1 MRTILAALPL
11 CLLLAACAPAASE
24 PAIASAEADAVAAVV
39 KDFGSRL
46 KNVSLLAPDAA
57 QQIQAQY
64 AELVTQEL
72 LAAWLADPMQAPGRL
87 TSSPWPDRIEIDA
100 IHSIGPTLYQL
111 VARVIE
117 ITSAEVGTDK
127 IVASY
132 AVSLTVRQT
141 GGQWL
146 ISDYKIIEGP

>member
-24 PAIASAEADAVAAVV
+24 PAIASTEADAVAAVV
-39 KDFGSRL
+39 QNFGSRL

-57 QQIQAQY
+57 QQIQTQY
-64 AELVTQEL
+64 AEFVTPEL
-72 LAAWLADPMQAPGRL
+72 LAAWMADPMQAPGRL

-132 AVSLTVRQT
+132 SVSLTVRQT

>member
-1 MRTILAALPL
+1 MRTILATLAL
-11 CLLLAACAPAASE
+11 CLLLAACSPAAAE
-24 PAIASAEADAVAAVV
+24 PASASAEADAVAAVV
-39 KDFGSRL
+39 QNFGSRL

-57 QQIQAQY
+57 EQIQAQY
-64 AELVTQEL
+64 AEFVTPEL
-72 LAAWLADPMQAPGRL
+72 LTVWMADPLRAPGRL

-100 IHSIGPTLYQL
+100 IHSIDSTLYHL
-111 VARVIE
+111 VARVVE

-132 AVSLTVRQT
+132 AVSFTVSQT
-141 GGQWL
+141 GGLWL

>member
-1 MRTILAALPL
+1 MRTILAALAF
-11 CLLLAACAPAASE
+11 CLLLAACSSAANE
-24 PAIASAEADAVAAVV
+24 PALTSAEADAVAAVV
-39 KDFGSRL
+39 QNFGSRL

-64 AELVTQEL
+64 AEFATPEL
-72 LAAWLADPMQAPGRL
+72 LAAWMADPLQAPGRL
-87 TSSPWPDRIEIDA
+87 TSSPWPDRIEVDA
-100 IHSIGPTLYQL
+100 IHSIDPTLYHL

-117 ITSAEVGTDK
+117 ITSAEVGSDE

-146 ISDYKIIEGP
+146 ISDYKIIEGA